1 MVKRALS
8 LFKFAHR
15 PKNLFPGATS
25 QANSVLIYR
34 PSTDRRILNYK
45 NDPPQ
50 KMLVFRDRLL
60 IPLVD
65 PLTSILAVLARSCQ
79 ILTTSWQPWIPW
91 QDSY

>member
-1 MVKRALS
+1 MVKRAFS

-15 PKNLFPGATS
+15 PENLFPGATS

-50 KMLVFRDRLL
+50 KNAGF
-60 IPLVD
+60 PG
-65 PLTSILAVLARSCQ
+65 SIVN
-79 ILTTSWQPWIPW
+79 TPG
-91 QDSY
+91 